1 MVVKGYCFLGGFIG
15 DSETTRQVLHNKI
28 TGWVKNLLKL
38 SKATE
43 SQALSKSMQFEWT
56 YLQRILLVLFS
67 IPARLGHMG
76 VHNPTESAKIAY
88 TTSKAGTRNIVDAIK
103 GKLEFS
109 LPDHNVLMSKEMAN
123 MHTTLSI
130 KMKSHFTQYWYG
142 CVVDLR
148 RHVIIAGGK
157 DVPMVNRSKKMDNS
171 LVCFVLTSESV
182 EIPVSCQMRLAATV
196 SGQTWPVS
204 EIGIVAEFMNEYGL
218 EQWSQYKSIAACK
231 VSSAGLQE
239 ERNNLLEERIETM
252 LEEAVTLGDKE
263 RQGAKELLRDFKDII
278 ALPDDDL
285 GHTRLLYHHIRT
297 EDTQPICQCARRLPF
312 HQHSQVH
319 LASGYWQVE
328 LHPKD
333 KEKTAFVTPFGFY
346 QFRVMPFGL
355 CNVLATFQWLMEWV
369 LAGLQWSS
377 CLVGLS
383 RKFHKPWQGPYR
395 VVKIIGP
402 TEYRIVDCIRKKK
415 IVHFNHL
422 KRARIGKVPELAKGE
437 DMVEGAR
444 IDTLPVGPVPGN
456 RNGNDLVE
464 DSLEEETVGMQVTDQ
479 APKGPIAQVP
489 GPPEEIPPAPVAQ
502 VPGQPAPAAVRQ
514 STRQTRPPVRYGD
527 PISLPDD
534 VVTCGNTLFNV
545 TWCQTSRH
553 VYASVV

>member
-1 MVVKGYCFLGGFIG
+1 
-15 DSETTRQVLHNKI
+15 
-28 TGWVKNLLKL
+28 
-38 SKATE
+38 
-43 SQALSKSMQFEWT
+43 
-56 YLQRILLVLFS
+56 
-67 IPARLGHMG
+67 MG

-123 MHTTLSI
+123 MHTTLSS
-130 KMKSHFTQYWYG
+130 KMKSHFTQYW
-142 CVVDLR
+142 
-148 RHVIIAGGK
+148 
-157 DVPMVNRSKKMDNS
+157 
-171 LVCFVLTSESV
+171 
-182 EIPVSCQMRLAATV
+182 
-196 SGQTWPVS
+196 
-204 EIGIVAEFMNEYGL
+204 

-312 HQHSQVH
+312 HQHSQVRKLLNDMLDNDIIELSTGPWASPIVLVRKKDGGVKLCIDFRKYPERPLPRIDETLDTLDGACYISTLD

-346 QFRVMPFGL
+346 Q
-355 CNVLATFQWLMEWV
+355 
-369 LAGLQWSS
+369 
-377 CLVGLS
+377 GLS